1 MALNPQQLAAVKH
14 TDTPLL
20 VLAGAGSGKTGVI
33 TEKIA
38 YLIEKKQYQPRS
50 IIAVTFTNKAAQEM
64 KARLTKKLGK
74 KLVRDVSVSTFHRL
88 GLNILRETPEPAG
101 LRKGFTILDQ
111 SDAISILKELIK
123 EQNCP
128 LEERTAQNMIS
139 TWKSAF
145 LTPEQALATADSDQA
160 TSGALLFRDYENWLR
175 SCNSVDFDDLINLPV
190 QILKT
195 DPDVRAKWQGRVR
208 HLLVDEY
215 QDTNVAQYSLMQLLM
230 DKFGA
235 LTVVG
240 DDDQSIYSWRG
251 ARPDGLITLK
261 DDYPNLRVI
270 KLEQNYRSSQRIL
283 RAANAVI
290 SHNPHLFEKKL
301 WSDLAIGE
309 EICIS
314 VCRHG
319 LDEAD
324 WVAGQILMRQYQKK
338 CDFSDFTILYRS
350 NFQSRHFEKALREKN
365 IPYQISGGSSFFDK
379 AEVKDML
386 AYLKLLV
393 NPDDDTAFIRVVN
406 TPRREIGPNTMM
418 KLGEYA
424 RSRNASLFS
433 ASHEMGLETV
443 LSGKPLARVQS
454 FVSWLTLQG
463 DNAERGDAMAV
474 VKGVFDDIH
483 YRDWLETNAD
493 TPKHAEKMLAS
504 MDELLEWIERMMV
517 DEDQKDRSLAEIVS
531 RLSLHDMLSR
541 QDDDKPLNAV
551 NMLTLHAAKGL
562 EFPYVYMVGMEEE
575 SLPHKNS
582 IEDEDI
588 QEERR
593 LAYVGMT
600 RARYTLTLTRCRSRQ
615 RYGESATTEPS
626 RFLAD
631 IPPDDVVTIGDAGE
645 NNEERDRQAG
655 TDALASLREMLNG
668 T

>member
-14 TDTPLL
+14 IDTPLL

-38 YLIEKKQYQPRS
+38 YLIDKKQYQPRS
-50 IIAVTFTNKAAQEM
+50 IIAVTFTNKAATEM
-64 KARLTKKLGK
+64 KERLSKKLGK
-74 KLVRDVSVSTFHRL
+74 DVVRRLSVSTFHRL
-88 GLNILRETPEPAG
+88 GLNILREAPEAAD
-101 LRKGFTILDQ
+101 LRPGFTILDQ
-111 SDAISILKELIK
+111 SDALSIVKELIREK
-123 EQNCP
+123 NSA
-128 LEERTAQNMIS
+128 LEERTAQTMIS
-139 TWKSAF
+139 QWKSAF
-145 LTPEQALATADSDQA
+145 LTPEQALSSATSDQA
-160 TSGALLFRDYENWLR
+160 TAGALLFRDYEQWLR

-190 QILKT
+190 KVLNENAEQ
-195 DPDVRAKWQGRVR
+195 RERWQGRVR

-215 QDTNVAQYSLMQLLM
+215 QDTNEAQYALMRLLM

-290 SHNPHLFEKKL
+290 SHNTHLFEKKL
-301 WSDLAIGE
+301 WSDLGIGD

-338 CDFSDFTILYRS
+338 CDFADFAILYRS

-379 AEVKDML
+379 AEIKDML

-406 TPRREIGPNTMM
+406 TPRREIGPNTLM

-424 RSRNASLFS
+424 RSRNSSLF
-433 ASHEMGLETV
+433 AACHEMGLESV
-443 LSGKPLARVQS
+443 LSAKPLARVQG
-454 FVSWLTLQG
+454 FANWLTLQG
-463 DNAERGDAMAV
+463 DNASRGDTLEV

-493 TPKHAEKMLAS
+493 TPRQAEKMLTS
-504 MDELLEWIERMMV
+504 MDELLEWIGRLMV
-517 DEDQKDRSLAEIVS
+517 DDDQKEQSLTDVVN
-531 RLSLHDMLSR
+531 RLSLHDMLNR
-541 QDDDKPLNAV
+541 QDDGKPLNAV
-551 NMLTLHAAKGL
+551 HMLTLHAAKGL
-562 EFPYVYMVGMEEE
+562 EFSQVFMVGMEEDM
-575 SLPHKNS
+575 LPHKNS
-582 IEDEDI
+582 IEDDALA
-588 QEERR
+588 EERR
-593 LAYVGMT
+593 LTYVGMT
-600 RARYTLTLTRCRSRQ
+600 RAMHSLTLTRCNSRQ
-615 RYGESATTEPS
+615 RYGESSLTEPS

-631 IPPDDVVTIGDAGE
+631 LPAEDVVTIGQTGD
-645 NNEERDRQAG
+645 NNEARDRQAG
-655 TDALASLREMLNG
+655 TDALASLRELLK
-668 T
+668 

>member
-38 YLIEKKQYQPRS
+38 YLVQHREYDPRS

-64 KARLTKKLGK
+64 KARLSKKLGK
-74 KLVRDVSVSTFHRL
+74 DIVRRLSVSTFHRL
-88 GLNILRETPEPAG
+88 GLNILRDAPEAAQ
-101 LRKGFTILDQ
+101 LRKNFTILDQ
-111 SDAISILKELIK
+111 SDALSILRELIR
-123 EQNCP
+123 EQNSP
-128 LEERTAQNMIS
+128 LEERTAQSMIS
-139 TWKSAF
+139 SWKSAF
-145 LTPEQALATADSDQA
+145 LTPEQALAAPANDQA
-160 TSGALLFRDYENWLR
+160 QSAALLYRDYEQWLR
-175 SCNSVDFDDLINLPV
+175 SCNSVDFDDLITLPIKV
-190 QILKT
+190 LT
-195 DPDVRAKWQGRVR
+195 DDEEQRLKWQGRVR

-215 QDTNVAQYSLMQLLM
+215 QDTNVAQYQMMRLLM
-230 DKFGA
+230 DRFGA

-251 ARPDGLITLK
+251 ARPDGLLTLK

-283 RAANAVI
+283 RSANAVI

-301 WSDLAIGE
+301 WSDLGIGD

-324 WVAGQILMRQYQKK
+324 WVSGQILMRQYQKQ
-338 CDFSDFTILYRS
+338 CAFSDFAILYRS

-379 AEVKDML
+379 TEVKDLL

-393 NPDDDTAFIRVVN
+393 NPDDDTAFIRVIN
-406 TPRREIGPNTMM
+406 TPRREIGPNTLM
-418 KLGEYA
+418 KLGDYA
-424 RSRNASLFS
+424 RGRQCSLFS
-433 ASHEMGLETV
+433 ACHEVGLEQT
-443 LSGKPLARVQS
+443 LNGKPLARVQN
-454 FVSWLTLQG
+454 FANWLTLQS
-463 DNAERGDAMAV
+463 DNAVRGDARQV
-474 VKGVFDDIH
+474 VNGLIDDID
-483 YRDWLETNAD
+483 YRAWLDTVAE
-493 TPKHAEKMLAS
+493 TPKQAERMLANI
-504 MDELLEWIERMMV
+504 DELLEWIERLLT
-517 DEDQKDRSLAEIVS
+517 DEEQQDRSLTEVVN

-541 QDDDKPLNAV
+541 QSDDKPLNAV
-551 NMLTLHAAKGL
+551 HMLTLHAAKGL
-562 EFPYVYMVGMEEE
+562 EFPHVFMTGMEEE
-575 SLPHKNS
+575 LLPHRNS
-582 IEDEDI
+582 IEDEAI
-588 QEERR
+588 EEERR

-600 RARYTLTLTRCRSRQ
+600 RARHTLTLTRCRSRQ
-615 RYGESATTEPS
+615 RYGESSQTEPS

-631 IPPDDVVTIGDAGE
+631 IPPEDVVTIGEVATD
-645 NNEERDRQAG
+645 NEARDRQAG
-655 TDALASLREMLNG
+655 TDALASLRNLLK

>member
-14 TDTPLL
+14 VDTPLL

-38 YLIEKKQYQPRS
+38 YLIRQRAYEPRS

-64 KARLTKKLGK
+64 KARLAKKLGK
-74 KLVRDVSVSTFHRL
+74 DIVRSVSVSTFHRL
-88 GLNILRETPEPAG
+88 GLTILRSAPEAAG
-101 LRKGFTILDQ
+101 LRKAFTILDQ
-111 SDAISILKELIK
+111 SDANSILRELIR
-123 EQNCP
+123 EQNSP
-128 LEERTAQNMIS
+128 IEDRTAQHMIS
-139 TWKSAF
+139 QWKSAF
-145 LTPEQALATADSDQA
+145 LTPEHALNSAADNQAQSA
-160 TSGALLFRDYENWLR
+160 ALLFRDYEQWLR

-190 QILKT
+190 SVLNSDAEQ
-195 DPDVRAKWQGRVR
+195 RQKWQGLVR

-215 QDTNVAQYSLMQLLM
+215 QDTNTAQYQLMRLLM
-230 DKFGA
+230 DRFGA

-251 ARPDGLITLK
+251 ARPDGLLTLK

-283 RAANAVI
+283 RSANAVI
-290 SHNPHLFEKKL
+290 SHNPHLFEKRL
-301 WSDLAIGE
+301 WSDLAIGDE
-309 EICIS
+309 LCIS

-324 WVAGQILMRQYQKK
+324 WVSGQILMRQYQKK
-338 CDFSDFTILYRS
+338 CDFSDFAILYRS

-418 KLGEYA
+418 KLGDYA
-424 RSRNASLFS
+424 RSRHCSLFS
-433 ASHEMGLETV
+433 ACHEVGLEHI
-443 LSGKPLARVQS
+443 LSGKPLQRVRA
-454 FVSWLTLQG
+454 FAHWLVQQG
-463 DNAERGDAMAV
+463 DNATRGDTLQV
-474 VKGVFDDIH
+474 VLGLFEDIGF
-483 YRDWLETNAD
+483 RDWLEQTAD
-493 TPKHAEKMLAS
+493 TPKQAERMLVS
-504 MDELLEWIERMMV
+504 VDELLEWMQRLLV
-517 DEDQKDRSLAEIVS
+517 DEEQKDRSLTEVVN
-531 RLSLHDMLSR
+531 RLSLHDMLSK
-541 QDDDKPLNAV
+541 QDEDKPMNAV
-551 NMLTLHAAKGL
+551 HMLTLHAAKGL
-562 EFPYVYMVGMEEE
+562 EFPHVYMVGMEEE
-575 SLPHKNS
+575 LLPHRNS
-582 IEDEDI
+582 IEDEAI
-588 QEERR
+588 EEERR

-600 RARYTLTLTRCRSRQ
+600 RARHSLTFTRCRTRQ
-615 RYGESATTEPS
+615 RYGESSLTEPS

-631 IPPDDVVTIGDAGE
+631 LPPDDVVTLGDTGTDNAA
-645 NNEERDRQAG
+645 RDRQAG
-655 TDALASLREMLNG
+655 TDALASLRDLLK

>member
-1 MALNPQQLAAVKH
+1 MALNPPQLAAVKH
-14 TDTPLL
+14 IDTPLL

-64 KARLTKKLGK
+64 KERLSKKLGK
-74 KLVRDVSVSTFHRL
+74 DVVRHVSVSTFHRL
-88 GLNILRETPEPAG
+88 GLNILRESPEPAG
-101 LRKGFTILDQ
+101 LRSGFTILDQ
-111 SDAISILKELIK
+111 GDSLSIIKELIREK
-123 EQNCP
+123 NSAM
-128 LEERTAQNMIS
+128 EERTAQNMIS
-139 TWKSAF
+139 NWKSAS
-145 LTPEQALATADSDQA
+145 LNPEQALAAAATDQA
-160 TSGALLFRDYENWLR
+160 TIGALLFRDYEQWLR

-190 QILKT
+190 KVLTEDAEQ
-195 DPDVRAKWQGRVR
+195 RARWQGRVR

-215 QDTNVAQYSLMQLLM
+215 QDTNEAQYALMRLLM

-301 WSDLAIGE
+301 WSDLGIGD

-338 CDFSDFTILYRS
+338 CDFSDFAILYRS
-350 NFQSRHFEKALREKN
+350 NFQSRHFEKSLREKN

-379 AEVKDML
+379 AEIKDML

-418 KLGEYA
+418 KLGQYA
-424 RSRNASLFS
+424 RTRNSSLFS
-433 ASHEMGLETV
+433 ASHEMGLESV
-443 LSGKPLARVQS
+443 LSAKPLARIQS
-454 FVSWLTLQG
+454 FANWLTLQG
-463 DNAERGDAMAV
+463 DNATRGDALEV

-493 TPKHAEKMLAS
+493 TPKQAEKMLAS
-504 MDELLEWIERMMV
+504 VDELMEWMGRLMV
-517 DEDQKDRSLAEIVS
+517 DEDQKDRSLTEVVN

-541 QDDDKPLNAV
+541 QDDGKPLNAV
-551 NMLTLHAAKGL
+551 HLLTLHAAKGL
-562 EFPYVYMVGMEEE
+562 EFPQVYMVGMEEDM
-575 SLPHKNS
+575 LPHKNS
-582 IEDEDI
+582 VEDEALE
-588 QEERR
+588 EERR

-600 RARYTLTLTRCRSRQ
+600 RAKHSLTLTRCRSRQ
-615 RYGESATTEPS
+615 RYGESSTTEPS

-631 IPPDDVVTIGDAGE
+631 MPPEDVVTIGEVGN
-645 NNEERDRQAG
+645 NNEERDRQVG
-655 TDALASLREMLNG
+655 TDALASLRELLK
-668 T
+668 

>member
-38 YLIEKKQYQPRS
+38 YLINHKQYQPRS

-64 KARLTKKLGK
+64 KERLTKKLGK
-74 KLVRDVSVSTFHRL
+74 DLVRHLSVSTFHRL
-88 GLNILRETPEPAG
+88 GLNILRESPEPAG

-111 SDAISILKELIK
+111 SDALSSLKELIR
-123 EQNCP
+123 EQNSP

-139 TWKSAF
+139 TWKSGF
-145 LTPEQALATADSDQA
+145 INPKQALASASCDQA
-160 TSGALLFRDYENWLR
+160 TSAALLFRDYEQWLR

-190 QILKT
+190 QVLT
-195 DPDVRAKWQGRVR
+195 QDEEQRDRWQGRVR

-215 QDTNVAQYSLMQLLM
+215 QDTNEAQYALMRLLM

-283 RAANAVI
+283 RVANAVI

-301 WSDLAIGE
+301 WSDLGIGD
-309 EICIS
+309 EICVS

-324 WVAGQILMRQYQKK
+324 WVSGQILMRQYQKQ
-338 CDFSDFTILYRS
+338 CAFSDFAILYRS

-406 TPRREIGPNTMM
+406 TPRREIGPNTMV

-424 RSRNASLFS
+424 RGRNTSLF
-433 ASHEMGLETV
+433 AAAHEMGLETV

-454 FVSWLTLQG
+454 FVNWITLQG
-463 DNAERGDAMAV
+463 DNATRGDALDV
-474 VKGVFDDIH
+474 VKGVFDDIN
-483 YRDWLETNAD
+483 YRDWLESSAD

-504 MDELLEWIERMMV
+504 MDELLEWMERLLV
-517 DEDQKDRSLAEIVS
+517 DEDQKDRSLNEVVN

-541 QDDDKPLNAV
+541 QDDGKPLNAV
-551 NMLTLHAAKGL
+551 HMLTLHAAKGL
-562 EFPYVYMVGMEEE
+562 EFPQVYMVGMEEE
-575 SLPHKNS
+575 LLPHKNS
-582 IEDEDI
+582 IEDEAI
-588 QEERR
+588 EEERR

-600 RARYTLTLTRCRSRQ
+600 RARHSLTLTRCRSRQ
-615 RYGESATTEPS
+615 RYGESSLTEPS
-626 RFLAD
+626 RFIAD
-631 IPPDDVVTIGDAGE
+631 MPPEDVVTIGDTGS

-655 TDALASLREMLNG
+655 TDALASLRELLK
-668 T
+668 

>member
-64 KARLTKKLGK
+64 KSRLSKKLGK
-74 KLVRDVSVSTFHRL
+74 DIVRQLSVSTFHRL

-111 SDAISILKELIK
+111 SDAISILKELIR

-145 LTPEQALATADSDQA
+145 LTPEQALAAADSDQA
-160 TSGALLFRDYENWLR
+160 TSGALLFRDYEQWLR

-190 QILKT
+190 QILTT
-195 DPDVRAKWQGRVR
+195 DPQVREQWQGRVR

-215 QDTNVAQYSLMQLLM
+215 QDTNVAQYTLMQLLM

-301 WSDLAIGE
+301 WSDLAIGD

-379 AEVKDML
+379 AEIKDML

-393 NPDDDTAFIRVVN
+393 NPDDDTAFLRVAN

-424 RSRNASLFS
+424 RGRNTSLFS

-443 LSGKPLARVQS
+443 LSGKPLARIQA
-454 FVSWLTLQG
+454 FASWLTLQG

-483 YRDWLETNAD
+483 YRDWLETTAD
-493 TPKHAEKMLAS
+493 TPKQAEKMLAH
-504 MDELLEWIERMMV
+504 MDELMEWIERLLT
-517 DEDQKDRSLAEIVS
+517 DEDQKDRSLAEVVN

-562 EFPYVYMVGMEEE
+562 EFPHVYMVGMEEE
-575 SLPHKNS
+575 MLPHKNS

-588 QEERR
+588 EEERR

-600 RARYTLTLTRCRSRQ
+600 RARYSLTLTRCRTRQ
-615 RYGESATTEPS
+615 RYGESSLTEPS

-631 IPPDDVVTIGDAGE
+631 IPPDDVVTIGDVGE

-668 T
+668 A

>member
-38 YLIEKKQYQPRS
+38 YLIEQKQYSPKS

-64 KARLTKKLGK
+64 KARLTKKLGASV
-74 KLVRDVSVSTFHRL
+74 VRQLSVSTFHRL
-88 GLNILRETPEPAG
+88 GLNILRESPEPAG
-101 LRKGFTILDQ
+101 LRKNFTILDQ
-111 SDAISILKELIK
+111 SDALTILKELIR
-123 EQNCP
+123 EQNSP
-128 LEERTAQNMIS
+128 LEERTAQTMIS
-139 TWKSAF
+139 SWKSAF
-145 LTPEQALATADSDQA
+145 IGPEKALKFADSDQA
-160 TSGALLFRDYENWLR
+160 TSAALLFRDYEQWLR

-190 QILKT
+190 VVLSEN
-195 DPDVRAKWQGRVR
+195 REMREKWQGRVR

-215 QDTNVAQYSLMQLLM
+215 QDTNESQYALMRLLM

-283 RAANAVI
+283 KAANAVI

-301 WSDLAIGE
+301 WSDLGIGD

-324 WVAGQILMRQYQKK
+324 WVAGQILMRQYQKQ
-338 CDFSDFTILYRS
+338 CAFSDFAILYRS

-365 IPYQISGGSSFFDK
+365 IPYQITGGSSFFDK

-418 KLGEYA
+418 KLGDYA
-424 RSRNASLFS
+424 RTRQTSLF
-433 ASHEMGLETV
+433 AACHEMGLESV
-443 LSGKPLARVQS
+443 LSGKPLARVQG
-454 FVSWLTLQG
+454 FANWLTQQG
-463 DNAERGDAMAV
+463 DNAQRGDALAV
-474 VKGVFDDIH
+474 VNGVFDDIH
-483 YRDWLETNAD
+483 FRDWLETSAE
-493 TPKHAEKMLAS
+493 TPKAAEKMLAS
-504 MDELLEWIERMMV
+504 MDELLEWMGRLMV
-517 DEDQKDRSLAEIVS
+517 DDDQKDRSLNEVVN
-531 RLSLHDMLSR
+531 RLCLHDMLSR
-541 QDDDKPLNAV
+541 QDDGKPLNAV

-562 EFPYVYMVGMEEE
+562 EFPQVYMVGMEED
-575 SLPHKNS
+575 LMPHKNS
-582 IEDEDI
+582 LEDDAIE
-588 QEERR
+588 EERR

-600 RARYTLTLTRCRSRQ
+600 RARHRLTLTRCRTRQ
-615 RYGESATTEPS
+615 RYGESSLTEPS

-631 IPPDDVVTIGDAGE
+631 LPPEDVITIGDAGT

-655 TDALASLREMLNG
+655 QDALASLKELLK
-668 T
+668 

>member
-1 MALNPQQLAAVKH
+1 MALNPPQLAAVKH
-14 TDTPLL
+14 VDTPLL

-64 KARLTKKLGK
+64 KERLSKKLGK
-74 KLVRDVSVSTFHRL
+74 DLIRGLSVSTFHRL
-88 GLNILRETPEPAG
+88 GLNILRESPEPAG
-101 LRKGFTILDQ
+101 LRSGFTILDQ
-111 SDAISILKELIK
+111 GDSLSIIRELIREK
-123 EQNCP
+123 NSAM
-128 LEERTAQNMIS
+128 EERTAQAMIS
-139 TWKSAF
+139 NWKSAF
-145 LTPEQALATADSDQA
+145 FTPEQALASAATDQA
-160 TSGALLFRDYENWLR
+160 TIGALLFRDYEQWLR

-190 QILKT
+190 KVLNEDMEQRL
-195 DPDVRAKWQGRVR
+195 RWQGRVR

-215 QDTNVAQYSLMQLLM
+215 QDTNEAQYALMRLLM

-270 KLEQNYRSSQRIL
+270 TLEQNYRSSQRIL

-301 WSDLAIGE
+301 WSDLGIGD

-319 LDEAD
+319 IDEAD

-338 CDFSDFTILYRS
+338 CDFSDFAILYRS
-350 NFQSRHFEKALREKN
+350 NFQSRHFEKSLREKN

-379 AEVKDML
+379 AEIKDML

-406 TPRREIGPNTMM
+406 KPRREIGPNTMM
-418 KLGEYA
+418 RLGEYA
-424 RSRNASLFS
+424 RSRNISLFS
-433 ASHEMGLETV
+433 ASHEMGLESV
-443 LSGKPLARVQS
+443 LSAKPLARIRS
-454 FVSWLTLQG
+454 FVNWLTLQG
-463 DNAERGDAMAV
+463 DNAMRGDALEV

-483 YRDWLETNAD
+483 FRDWLETNAD
-493 TPKHAEKMLAS
+493 TPKQAEKMLAN
-504 MDELLEWIERMMV
+504 MDELMEWIGRLLV
-517 DEDQKDRSLAEIVS
+517 DEDQKDRSLTEVVN

-551 NMLTLHAAKGL
+551 HLLTLHAAKGL
-562 EFPYVYMVGMEEE
+562 EFPQVFMVGMEELL
-575 SLPHKNS
+575 LPHRNS
-582 IEDEDI
+582 VEDEALE
-588 QEERR
+588 EERR

-600 RARYTLTLTRCRSRQ
+600 RARHSLTFTRCRSRQ
-615 RYGESATTEPS
+615 RYGESSTTEPS

-631 IPPDDVVTIGDAGE
+631 LPAEDVVTIGMDGD
-645 NNEERDRQAG
+645 NNEERNRQAG
-655 TDALASLREMLNG
+655 TDALASLRELLK
-668 T
+668 

>member
-1 MALNPQQLAAVKH
+1 MALNPPQLAAVKH
-14 TDTPLL
+14 VDTPLL

-64 KARLTKKLGK
+64 KERLSKKLGK
-74 KLVRDVSVSTFHRL
+74 DLIRGLSVSTFHRL
-88 GLNILRETPEPAG
+88 GLNILRESPEPAG
-101 LRKGFTILDQ
+101 LRSGFTILDQ
-111 SDAISILKELIK
+111 SDSLSIIKELIREK
-123 EQNCP
+123 NSAM
-128 LEERTAQNMIS
+128 EERTAQAMIS
-139 TWKSAF
+139 NWKSAF
-145 LTPEQALATADSDQA
+145 VSPEQALASAATDQA
-160 TSGALLFRDYENWLR
+160 TIGALLFRDYEQWLR

-190 QILKT
+190 KVLNEDMEQRL
-195 DPDVRAKWQGRVR
+195 RWQGRVR

-215 QDTNVAQYSLMQLLM
+215 QDTNEAQYALMRLLM

-270 KLEQNYRSSQRIL
+270 TLEQNYRSSQRIL

-301 WSDLAIGE
+301 WSDLGIGD

-319 LDEAD
+319 IDEAD

-338 CDFSDFTILYRS
+338 CDFSDFAILYRS
-350 NFQSRHFEKALREKN
+350 NFQSRHFEKSLREKN

-379 AEVKDML
+379 AEIKDML

-393 NPDDDTAFIRVVN
+393 NPDDDTA
-406 TPRREIGPNTMM
+406 
-418 KLGEYA
+418 
-424 RSRNASLFS
+424 
-433 ASHEMGLETV
+433 
-443 LSGKPLARVQS
+443 
-454 FVSWLTLQG
+454 
-463 DNAERGDAMAV
+463 DNAMRGDALEV

-483 YRDWLETNAD
+483 FRDWLETNAD
-493 TPKHAEKMLAS
+493 TPKQAEKMLAN
-504 MDELLEWIERMMV
+504 MDELMEWIGRLLV
-517 DEDQKDRSLAEIVS
+517 DEDQKDRSLTEVVN

-551 NMLTLHAAKGL
+551 HLLTLHAAKGL
-562 EFPYVYMVGMEEE
+562 EFPQVFMVGMEELL
-575 SLPHKNS
+575 LPHRNS
-582 IEDEDI
+582 VEDEALE
-588 QEERR
+588 EERR

-600 RARYTLTLTRCRSRQ
+600 RARHSLTFTRCRSRQ
-615 RYGESATTEPS
+615 RYGESSTTEPS

-631 IPPDDVVTIGDAGE
+631 LPAEDVVTIGKDGD
-645 NNEERDRQAG
+645 NNEERNRQAG
-655 TDALASLREMLNG
+655 TDALASLRELLK
-668 T
+668 

>member
-38 YLIEKKQYQPRS
+38 YLIEQKQYSPRS

-64 KARLTKKLGK
+64 KARLTKKLGASV
-74 KLVRDVSVSTFHRL
+74 VRQLSVSTFHRL
-88 GLNILRETPEPAG
+88 GLNILRESPEPAG
-101 LRKGFTILDQ
+101 LRKNFTILDQ
-111 SDAISILKELIK
+111 SDALTILKELIR
-123 EQNCP
+123 EQNSP
-128 LEERTAQNMIS
+128 LEERTAQSMIS
-139 TWKSAF
+139 NWKSAF
-145 LTPEQALATADSDQA
+145 IGPEKALKFADSDQA
-160 TSGALLFRDYENWLR
+160 TSAALLFRDYEQWLR

-190 QILKT
+190 VVLSENAEM
-195 DPDVRAKWQGRVR
+195 REKWQGRVR

-215 QDTNVAQYSLMQLLM
+215 QDTNESQYALMRLLM

-283 RAANAVI
+283 KAANAVI

-301 WSDLAIGE
+301 WSDLGIGD

-324 WVAGQILMRQYQKK
+324 WVAGQILMRQYQKQ
-338 CDFSDFTILYRS
+338 CAFSDFAILYRS

-365 IPYQISGGSSFFDK
+365 IPYQITGGSSFFDK

-418 KLGEYA
+418 KLGDYA
-424 RSRNASLFS
+424 RTRQTSLF
-433 ASHEMGLETV
+433 AACHEMGLESV
-443 LSGKPLARVQS
+443 LSGKPLARVQG
-454 FVSWLTLQG
+454 FANWLTVQG
-463 DNAERGDAMAV
+463 DNAQRGDPMAV
-474 VKGVFDDIH
+474 VNEVFDAIH
-483 YRDWLETNAD
+483 FRDWLETSAD
-493 TPKHAEKMLAS
+493 TPKAAEKMLAS
-504 MDELLEWIERMMV
+504 MDELLEWMQRLMV
-517 DEDQKDRSLAEIVS
+517 DEEQKDRSLNEVVN
-531 RLSLHDMLSR
+531 RLCLHDMLSR
-541 QDDDKPLNAV
+541 QEDGKPLNAV

-562 EFPYVYMVGMEEE
+562 EFPQVYMVGMEED
-575 SLPHKNS
+575 LMPHKNS
-582 IEDEDI
+582 LEDEAI
-588 QEERR
+588 EEERR

-600 RARYTLTLTRCRSRQ
+600 RARHRLTLTRCRTRQ
-615 RYGESATTEPS
+615 RYGESSLTEPS

-631 IPPDDVVTIGDAGE
+631 LPPEDVITIGDTGT

-655 TDALASLREMLNG
+655 QDALASLKELLK
-668 T
+668 

>member
-64 KARLTKKLGK
+64 KDRLSKKLGK
-74 KLVRDVSVSTFHRL
+74 DVVKRLSVSTFHRL
-88 GLNILRETPEPAG
+88 GLNILRESPEAAG
-101 LRKGFTILDQ
+101 LRSGFTILDQ
-111 SDAISILKELIK
+111 GDALSILKELIREK
-123 EQNCP
+123 NSA
-128 LEERTAQNMIS
+128 LEERTAQAMIS
-139 TWKSAF
+139 QWKSAF
-145 LTPEQALATADSDQA
+145 LTPEQALASAASDQA
-160 TSGALLFRDYENWLR
+160 TAGALLFRDYEQWLR

-190 QILKT
+190 KVLNEDEDQ
-195 DPDVRAKWQGRVR
+195 RMRWQGRVR

-215 QDTNVAQYSLMQLLM
+215 QDTNEAQYTLMRLLM

-251 ARPDGLITLK
+251 ARPDGLLTLK

-301 WSDLAIGE
+301 WSDLGIGD

-338 CDFSDFTILYRS
+338 CDFSDFAILYRS
-350 NFQSRHFEKALREKN
+350 NFQSRHFEKAMREKN
-365 IPYQISGGSSFFDK
+365 IPYQISGGNSFFDK

-424 RSRNASLFS
+424 RSRNSSLF
-433 ASHEMGLETV
+433 AACHELGLESV
-443 LSGKPLARVQS
+443 LSGKPLARLQS
-454 FVSWLTLQG
+454 FANWLTLQG
-463 DNAERGDAMAV
+463 DNASRGDALAV
-474 VKGVFDDIH
+474 VKAVFDEIN
-483 YRDWLETNAD
+483 YRDWLENNAD
-493 TPKHAEKMLAS
+493 TPRQAEKTLAS
-504 MDELLEWIERMMV
+504 MDELLDWMERLMV
-517 DEDQKDRSLAEIVS
+517 DEDQKERSLTEVVN
-531 RLSLHDMLSR
+531 RLSLHDMLNR
-541 QDDDKPLNAV
+541 QEDGKPENAV
-551 NMLTLHAAKGL
+551 HMLTLHAAKGL
-562 EFPYVYMVGMEEE
+562 EFSQVYMVGMEEDM
-575 SLPHKNS
+575 LPHKNS
-582 IEDEDI
+582 IEEDALA
-588 QEERR
+588 EERR
-593 LAYVGMT
+593 LTYVGMT
-600 RARYTLTLTRCRSRQ
+600 RARHALTLTRCRSRQ
-615 RYGESATTEPS
+615 RYGESSLTEPS

-631 IPPDDVVTIGDAGE
+631 LPPEDVVTIGETGG
-645 NNEERDRQAG
+645 NNEARDRQAG
-655 TDALASLREMLNG
+655 TDALASLRELLK
-668 T
+668 

>member
-1 MALNPQQLAAVKH
+1 MALNPPQLAAVKH
-14 TDTPLL
+14 IDTPLL

-64 KARLTKKLGK
+64 KERLSKKLGK
-74 KLVRDVSVSTFHRL
+74 DVVRHLSVSTFHRL
-88 GLNILRETPEPAG
+88 GLNILRESPEPAG
-101 LRKGFTILDQ
+101 LRSGFTILDQ
-111 SDAISILKELIK
+111 SDALSILKELIREK
-123 EQNCP
+123 NSA

-139 TWKSAF
+139 QWKSAF
-145 LTPEQALATADSDQA
+145 LSPEQALASAASDQA
-160 TSGALLFRDYENWLR
+160 TSGALLFRDYEQWLR

-190 QILKT
+190 KVLNEDTEQRL
-195 DPDVRAKWQGRVR
+195 RWQGRVR

-215 QDTNVAQYSLMQLLM
+215 QDTNEAQYALMRLLM

-301 WSDLAIGE
+301 WSDLGVGD

-338 CDFSDFTILYRS
+338 CDFSDFAILYRS

-365 IPYQISGGSSFFDK
+365 VPYQISGGSSFFDK

-424 RSRNASLFS
+424 RSRNTSLFA
-433 ASHEMGLETV
+433 ASHEMGLESI
-443 LSGKPLARVQS
+443 LSAKPLARVQA
-454 FVSWLTLQG
+454 FANWLTLQG
-463 DNAERGDAMAV
+463 DNATRGEALDV
-474 VKGVFDDIH
+474 VKGVFEDIH

-493 TPKHAEKMLAS
+493 TPRQAEKMLES
-504 MDELLEWIERMMV
+504 MDELMEWMGRLMV
-517 DEDQKDRSLAEIVS
+517 DEDQKDRSLTEVVN

-541 QDDDKPLNAV
+541 QDDGKPINAV
-551 NMLTLHAAKGL
+551 HMLTLHAAKGL
-562 EFPYVYMVGMEEE
+562 EFPQVYMVGMEEDM
-575 SLPHKNS
+575 LPHKNS
-582 IEDEDI
+582 VEDEAI
-588 QEERR
+588 EEERR

-600 RARYTLTLTRCRSRQ
+600 RARHSLTLTRCKSRQ
-615 RYGESATTEPS
+615 RYGESSLTEPS

-631 IPPDDVVTIGDAGE
+631 LPAEDVVTIGEAGSD
-645 NNEERDRQAG
+645 NEERDRQVG
-655 TDALASLREMLNG
+655 TDALASLRELLK
-668 T
+668 

>member
-1 MALNPQQLAAVKH
+1 MALNPQQLTAVQH

-38 YLIEKKQYQPRS
+38 YLIEKKQVQPRS
-50 IIAVTFTNKAAQEM
+50 IVAVTFTNKAAQEM
-64 KARLTKKLGK
+64 QSRLSKKLGK
-74 KLVRDVSVSTFHRL
+74 SVVRQLSVSTFHRL

-111 SDAISILKELIK
+111 SDALSILKELIR

-128 LEERTAQNMIS
+128 MEERTAQHMIS

-145 LTPEQALATADSDQA
+145 LTPEQALSTADSDQA
-160 TSGALLFRDYENWLR
+160 TSGALLFRDYEQWLR
-175 SCNSVDFDDLINLPV
+175 ACNSVDFDDLINLPV

-195 DPDVRAKWQGRVR
+195 DPQVREQWQGRVR
-208 HLLVDEY
+208 YLLVDEY
-215 QDTNVAQYSLMQLLM
+215 QDTNVAQYTLMQLLM

-301 WSDLAIGE
+301 WSDLAIGD

-319 LDEAD
+319 IDEAD

-393 NPDDDTAFIRVVN
+393 NPDDDTAFLRVAN

-424 RSRNASLFS
+424 RSRNTSLFS

-443 LSGKPLARVQS
+443 LSAKPLARIKS
-454 FVSWLTLQG
+454 FASWLTLQG
-463 DNAERGDAMAV
+463 DNAERGDTMAV

-483 YRDWLETNAD
+483 FRDWLETNAD
-493 TPKHAEKMLAS
+493 TPKQAEKMLAS
-504 MDELLEWIERMMV
+504 MDELLEWIERMMTD
-517 DEDQKDRSLAEIVS
+517 DEQKDRSLAEIVS

-541 QDDDKPLNAV
+541 QDDGKPMNAV

-562 EFPYVYMVGMEEE
+562 EFPHVYMVGMEEE
-575 SLPHKNS
+575 MLPHKNS

-600 RARYTLTLTRCRSRQ
+600 RARYSLTLTRCRTRQ
-615 RYGESATTEPS
+615 RYGESSLTEPS

-631 IPPDDVVTIGDAGE
+631 IPPEDVVTIGDAGE

-668 T
+668 A